1 MTVTKRDLLDP
12 ITRWPDH
19 LILSHPMTY
28 DFRAIRGSEAF
39 KAAASNAYN
48 QAGSHFFFALADL
61 NG

>member
-1 MTVTKRDLLDP
+1 MTVTNGDLLHP

-19 LILSHPMTY
+19 PILSGPMAH
-28 DFRAIRGSEAF
+28 DFRTIWGSEAF

-48 QAGSHFFFALADL
+48 QTGSHFSSLIADL